1 MKRLLLAVI
10 FSSLVC
16 SPVLANAQLDADINE
31 KLSSIGFGKLFAFD
45 PQEQIKNLFK
55 DYENS
60 GNNHKLNQL
69 KNFYSEKYVNGD
81 GFSYASYFDLVKQTW
96 EMYPD
101 IEYSFEVKNIIVNG
115 DYATVQVY
123 ETAKGTAKEPSEYLE
138 DKGQLESTGEYIYY
152 LKKFGNRWKI
162 ISDTTISEKTFLK
175 YGEAKDIAFDV
186 VAPGMIGAGEEYSV
200 TFAVEAPKDKLLLG
214 SITNEKITYPNERP
228 KEVFR
233 KIKESGM
240 LERIVKA
247 NDEGYNE
254 QAVVSVGI
262 TKTEVTEEKTLSV
275 KVSGVA
281 FLMTRVNVVQVKQKN
296 LVNELGD
303 STDVEEKTEL

>member
-138 DKGQLESTGEYIYY
+138 DKGQLESVLFNIQNDIYY
-152 LKKFGNRWKI
+152 P
-162 ISDTTISEKTFLK
+162 TF
-175 YGEAKDIAFDV
+175 I
-186 VAPGMIGAGEEYSV
+186 
-200 TFAVEAPKDKLLLG
+200 DKLTHLIFCL
-214 SITNEKITYPNERP
+214 
-228 KEVFR
+228 
-233 KIKESGM
+233 
-240 LERIVKA
+240 VKFHIF
-247 NDEGYNE
+247 NDGNKRTAIACSSY
-254 QAVVSVGI
+254 
-262 TKTEVTEEKTLSV
+262 
-275 KVSGVA
+275 
-281 FLMTRVNVVQVKQKN
+281 FLQINR
-296 LVNELGD
+296 L
-303 STDVEEKTEL
+303 